1 MFVKYRHKNT
11 WNMGFKKV
19 VYRYSRQKAIN
30 ALKSFFYDYHLC
42 FGAIKLF
49 SV

>member
-1 MFVKYRHKNT
+1 MFVKYYYENT

-19 VYRYSRQKAIN
+19 INRYSRQSHKCIN
-30 ALKSFFYDYHLC
+30 IFFYDYHLC
-42 FGAIKLF
+42 FGAIKMF